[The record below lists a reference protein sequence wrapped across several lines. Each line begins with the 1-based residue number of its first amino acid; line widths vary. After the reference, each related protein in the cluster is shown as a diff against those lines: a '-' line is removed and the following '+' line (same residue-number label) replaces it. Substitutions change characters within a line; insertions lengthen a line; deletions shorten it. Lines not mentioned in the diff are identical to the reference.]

1 MPGWTPDSSPPGP
14 PTSTQ
19 QAQGLDGPQGPRG
32 WGLQAGDGLTPLPSL
47 TLRPAH
53 PRSCWLACKGM
64 APRGALGIL
73 IRKVVTDALA
83 AEVGEL
89 RAVTG

>member
-1 MPGWTPDSSPPGP
+1 MPGWTPDSPSPPGP

-19 QAQGLDGPQGPRG
+19 QAQGPRG
-32 WGLQAGDGLTPLPSL
+32 WGLQAGDRLKPLPSL
-47 TLRPAH
+47 TLRPVH